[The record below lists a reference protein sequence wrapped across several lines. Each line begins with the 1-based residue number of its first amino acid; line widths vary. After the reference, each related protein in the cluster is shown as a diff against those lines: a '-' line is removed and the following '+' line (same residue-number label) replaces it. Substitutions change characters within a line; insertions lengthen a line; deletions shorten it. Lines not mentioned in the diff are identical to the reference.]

1 MVSLCRISCAHI
13 FLIISYILLYYIGIG
28 LAVGLGVVAIITAA
42 VPVILAPGE
51 DAFNEMR
58 DKDDFDGKRG
68 R

>member
-1 MVSLCRISCAHI
+1 M
-13 FLIISYILLYYIGIG
+13 
-28 LAVGLGVVAIITAA
+28 AVGLGVVAIITAA

-58 DKDDFDGKRG
+58 DRDNFDEKRG

>member
-1 MVSLCRISCAHI
+1 MLTQSL
-13 FLIISYILLYYIGIG
+13 YIPLLKYIGIG

-42 VPVILAPGE
+42 VPVVLAPGE

-58 DKDDFDGKRG
+58 DRDNFDEKRG